1 MKTTIK
7 ITIAAII
14 LMIVGL
20 VIDTIQNGRLD
31 IDMSY
36 SGTLYLVFTN
46 DWLRI
51 YINIHLKKYATNTH
65 IGGVLEN
72 YLILV
77 EITDW
82 IIRNSFE
89 YSDFSL
95 SSWNDNKKPGESINS

>member
-46 DWLRI
+46 D
-51 YINIHLKKYATNTH
+51 
-65 IGGVLEN
+65 
-72 YLILV
+72 
-77 EITDW
+77 
-82 IIRNSFE
+82 
-89 YSDFSL
+89 
-95 SSWNDNKKPGESINS
+95 